1 MKAVLDG
8 EMLLALPATEREV
21 EMWRFEM
28 QRVIWSGLLCLGCL
42 NREVCVSR
50 PRKQPCSGGERGMRE
65 RQGGVWESSRS
76 IINLY

>member
-28 QRVIWSGLLCLGCL
+28 QRVIWSA
-42 NREVCVSR
+42 VSWMF
-50 PRKQPCSGGERGMRE
+50 E
-65 RQGGVWESSRS
+65 QGG
-76 IINLY
+76 LCK